1 MTSCDP
7 AQPPMPTYKPVLI
20 ERAVGSA
27 TVRYAGFSITC
38 ASTGCAVY
46 EPVRLVAQF
55 VPRDGLVRFD
65 TATVDQV
72 CHPATRNAAA
82 KSAVPLFSS
91 QGNSALH
98 LGYLIQQ
105 TGNARGAYLD
115 ETPKFPEITFEIKTE
130 QPPPYQWKWTI
141 TWDAQVSGLREK
153 PRGKKLKTFW
163 IPARSRAMTKPGSP
177 IWAGRSWAANWWS
190 RSLQVRSNSDARF
203 LSSAQTRAKTLCSN
217 F

>member
-1 MTSCDP
+1 
-7 AQPPMPTYKPVLI
+7 MPTYKPVFI
-20 ERAVGSA
+20 ERAIGSA

-46 EPVRLVAQF
+46 GPVRRVAQF
-55 VPRDGLVRFD
+55 VLRDGLVRFD
-65 TATVDQV
+65 PATVDQV

-141 TWDAQVSGLREK
+141 T
-153 PRGKKLKTFW
+153 
-163 IPARSRAMTKPGSP
+163 
-177 IWAGRSWAANWWS
+177 
-190 RSLQVRSNSDARF
+190 
-203 LSSAQTRAKTLCSN
+203 
-217 F
+217 